1 VGLRTGLDTEAR
13 GKILFLFR
21 RSNPGRPVCSQ
32 TLYCLSYLDSLNNT
46 YEHERDTP
54 YSKIKRPFLQVS
66 PASLLDD
73 FAGKRITTELW
84 WTNQE

>member
-21 RSNPGRPVCSQ
+21 GSNPGRPVCSQ
-32 TLYCLSYLDSLNNT
+32 ILYCLSYSDFLNNT

-54 YSKIKRPFLQVS
+54 YTEIQRPFLQVS
-66 PASLLDD
+66 TALLLDD
-73 FAGKRITTELW
+73 FAGKRITTEFW